1 MPTPNPTPA
10 PRSSREQK
18 LEALEREVVR
28 GQRAL
33 IERNRLVV
41 ELVSLGY
48 TQADVTRRLNRQRTA
63 LSADLLTPDAIHAIL
78 KRNTNK
84 EQPK

>member
-1 MPTPNPTPA
+1 MPTTPPP

-18 LEALEREVVR
+18 LESLEREIVR

-41 ELVSLGY
+41 ELVASGY
-48 TQADVTRRLNRQRTA
+48 TQADVTRRLNRQRAA
-63 LSADLLTPDAIHAIL
+63 LSADPLTPDAIHAIL
-78 KRNTNK
+78 KRTTIK
-84 EQPK
+84 EQAK

>member
-1 MPTPNPTPA
+1 MPTPTPP

-18 LEALEREVVR
+18 LESLEREIVR

-41 ELVSLGY
+41 ELVASGY
-48 TQADVTRRLNRQRTA
+48 TQADVTRRLNRQRAA
-63 LSADLLTPDAIHAIL
+63 LSADPLTPDAIHVIL
-78 KRNTNK
+78 KRTANK
-84 EQPK
+84 ENNK

>member
-1 MPTPNPTPA
+1 MAPTPPPP

-18 LEALEREVVR
+18 LESLEREIVR

-41 ELVSLGY
+41 ELASSGY
-48 TQADVTRRLNRQRTA
+48 TQADITRRLNRQRTA
-63 LSADLLTPDAIHAIL
+63 LSAEPLTPDAIHVII
-78 KRNTNK
+78 KRTITK
-84 EQPK
+84 EDTK

>member
-1 MPTPNPTPA
+1 MPTTSTPP
-10 PRSSREQK
+10 PRSPREQK
-18 LEALEREVVR
+18 LEALEREVIR

-41 ELVSLGY
+41 ELVAMGF

-63 LSADLLTPDAIHAIL
+63 LSAEPLTPDAIHAIL
-78 KRNTNK
+78 KRTTIK

>member
-1 MPTPNPTPA
+1 MPTIPTPP

-18 LEALEREVVR
+18 LESLEREIVR

-41 ELVSLGY
+41 ELVGMGF
-48 TQADVTRRLNRQRTA
+48 TQADVTRRLNRQRSA

-78 KRNTNK
+78 KRTTIK
-84 EQPK
+84 EKPE